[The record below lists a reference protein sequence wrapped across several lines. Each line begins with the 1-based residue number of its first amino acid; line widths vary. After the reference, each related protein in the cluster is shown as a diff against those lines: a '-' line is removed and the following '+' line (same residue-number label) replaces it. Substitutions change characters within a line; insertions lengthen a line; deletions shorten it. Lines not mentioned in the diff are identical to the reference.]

1 MRTFVGA
8 AAVVTAAILVVVAI
22 DAIPSPA
29 VAQRRPRVER
39 ARGRRRPSRQRA
51 SIDARAQA
59 RRTIHA
65 PPPDPLPPAPRV
77 DETPDDAI
85 VARAEETPADVEHDE
100 DDHDEEE
107 DRGVFAISAA
117 THVPISIGASIY
129 VRPPRFPIFAR
140 AYVGWM
146 PEPYV
151 TLVDGVL
158 VDARAYDAAFSP
170 HVRAIAT
177 GTTMA
182 SFSLGVAHQVLDL
195 AAGYTLLHRMPQ
207 ISRDL
212 VARVMGQ
219 DGVAAPGLERRLPE
233 SFPAEVMIHMVH
245 VELGARMV
253 AFEHLV
259 VRVGVRWDHAIA
271 ANADVSIDAGGEVEL
286 ERAIDE
292 AEHEVGERLA
302 TFTFFP
308 SLVIALGYQF

>member
-1 MRTFVGA
+1 MST
-8 AAVVTAAILVVVAI
+8 
-22 DAIPSPA
+22 
-29 VAQRRPRVER
+29 RRPTTR
-39 ARGRRRPSRQRA
+39 S
-51 SIDARAQA
+51 S
-59 RRTIHA
+59 
-65 PPPDPLPPAPRV
+65 
-77 DETPDDAI
+77 
-85 VARAEETPADVEHDE
+85 RAEETPADVEHDE

-195 AAGYTLLHRMPQ
+195 ARATRCCT
-207 ISRDL
+207 
-212 VARVMGQ
+212 AC
-219 DGVAAPGLERRLPE
+219 RR
-233 SFPAEVMIHMVH
+233 S
-245 VELGARMV
+245 
-253 AFEHLV
+253 
-259 VRVGVRWDHAIA
+259 
-271 ANADVSIDAGGEVEL
+271 
-286 ERAIDE
+286 RAISWR
-292 AEHEVGERLA
+292 A
-302 TFTFFP
+302 
-308 SLVIALGYQF
+308 